1 MDGNATAEASITPQW
16 LPDSP
21 KTGAP
26 CGNRRTS
33 AGGHFLRNHS
43 LFEFV
48 NAERLSDLIVSLLPR
63 VLRQCALASLGQYR
77 STYQFAMDRN
87 QTRYFALKLPIAADT
102 KTATFAYVDPGRYTD
117 TELRSWGAAH
127 EWLWRALRL
136 QGIEVRAVVIGA
148 DYTATMRA
156 EAALKTWSSRAGEQ
170 SSQREY
176 GPSRNDPDVQAEI
189 KYIETAIIHADTRII
204 AKYGGVEEISDRL
217 MERKDLP
224 KSSGPGATIDDYE
237 TWVRAA

>member
-63 VLRQCALASLGQYR
+63 VLRQCALASLGQNR
-77 STYQFAMDRN
+77 STYQFAMDRS
-87 QTRYFALKLPIAADT
+87 QL
-102 KTATFAYVDPGRYTD
+102 
-117 TELRSWGAAH
+117 
-127 EWLWRALRL
+127 LRL
-136 QGIEVRAVVIGA
+136 L
-148 DYTATMRA
+148 DH
-156 EAALKTWSSRAGEQ
+156 LRAGDVVVLVAVIA
-170 SSQREY
+170 RKHIYEY
-176 GPSRNDPDVQAEI
+176 AFTHEND
-189 KYIETAIIHADTRII
+189 
-204 AKYGGVEEISDRL
+204 DR
-217 MERKDLP
+217 
-224 KSSGPGATIDDYE
+224 YQ
-237 TWVRAA
+237 

>member
-1 MDGNATAEASITPQW
+1 MRIARTLDWKGERLIQSRLYHDQSPGSIPMDGNATAEASITPQW

-77 STYQFAMDRN
+77 STYQFAMDTITGCGTLN
-87 QTRYFALKLPIAADT
+87 TRPEDT
-102 KTATFAYVDPGRYTD
+102 
-117 TELRSWGAAH
+117 AH
-127 EWLWRALRL
+127 
-136 QGIEVRAVVIGA
+136 
-148 DYTATMRA
+148 
-156 EAALKTWSSRAGEQ
+156 AALCNAGLCKEEALGHRGSRRGIWGHDTP
-170 SSQREY
+170 QREKL
-176 GPSRNDPDVQAEI
+176 I
-189 KYIETAIIHADTRII
+189 K
-204 AKYGGVEEISDRL
+204 
-217 MERKDLP
+217 
-224 KSSGPGATIDDYE
+224 
-237 TWVRAA
+237 AARRRRD

>member
-63 VLRQCALASLGQYR
+63 VLRQCALASLGQNR
-77 STYQFAMDRN
+77 SIYQFAMDRIVLMF
-87 QTRYFALKLPIAADT
+87 YFYEFNGFLVCHHVFPPRDG
-102 KTATFAYVDPGRYTD
+102 PGRM
-117 TELRSWGAAH
+117 TERWSVSRDAESTLCLINNTFTSFVRLPH
-127 EWLWRALRL
+127 EPHSA
-136 QGIEVRAVVIGA
+136 
-148 DYTATMRA
+148 
-156 EAALKTWSSRAGEQ
+156 KTTSVTTE
-170 SSQREY
+170 
-176 GPSRNDPDVQAEI
+176 
-189 KYIETAIIHADTRII
+189 
-204 AKYGGVEEISDRL
+204 
-217 MERKDLP
+217 
-224 KSSGPGATIDDYE
+224 
-237 TWVRAA
+237 

>member
-63 VLRQCALASLGQYR
+63 VLRQCALASLGQNR
-77 STYQFAMDRN
+77 STYQFAMDTLLLRWLPPPTTAFMLRGAPARAN
-87 QTRYFALKLPIAADT
+87 VADSAREVYQWTDWDQIAPYAALAVIAAEDQQFLDHHGFDVEAIWVALGDAGRG
-102 KTATFAYVDPGRYTD
+102 KRPVDLEAYEAARLAAVLPNPAVLHVERPSAYVQARQ
-117 TELRSWGAAH
+117 SWI
-127 EWLWRALRL
+127 RAQMAQL
-136 QGIEVRAVVIGA
+136 
-148 DYTATMRA
+148 
-156 EAALKTWSSRAGEQ
+156 
-170 SSQREY
+170 
-176 GPSRNDPDVQAEI
+176 
-189 KYIETAIIHADTRII
+189 
-204 AKYGGVEEISDRL
+204 GGVALIKTLEA
-217 MERKDLP
+217 P
-224 KSSGPGATIDDYE
+224 
-237 TWVRAA
+237 